1 MILALAGGVGGAR
14 LAHGL
19 AQTLN
24 PGELTVAV
32 NTGDDFVHLGLY
44 VAPDIDTVMYTLAG
58 INDPQRGWGIADET
72 WHFME
77 QLEKLGGETW
87 FQLGDRDLATNVERT
102 RRLAQGQ
109 NLSQVTLQ
117 LCHSLGIRH
126 RVVPMSDDRV
136 RTRVDTDQGQ
146 LDFQD
151 YFVRRRAEPKVR
163 GFEYADADMAQMTA
177 ALRNCLGDPELR
189 AIIICPSNP
198 YLSVAPILSIPGVR
212 NAIANARVPRLAVS
226 PIVGGQA
233 LKGPAAKIMR
243 ELGKQSSVVEVAR
256 FYQGL
261 IDVLVIDHADASLSD
276 EIALTGIAP
285 LVTATVMRNAND
297 RRQLAEQVVGFCE
310 QWRLQ
315 DVRSAEA

>member
-19 AQTLN
+19 AQVLD
-24 PGELTVAV
+24 PGELTIVV

-58 INDPQRGWGIADET
+58 INDPQRGWGVADDT

-87 FQLGDRDLATNVERT
+87 FRLGDRDLATNVERT

-109 NLSQVTLQ
+109 SLSQVTLQ
-117 LCHSLGIRH
+117 LCRSLGIRQ
-126 RVVPMSDDRV
+126 RVAPMSDDRV

-151 YFVRRRAEPKVR
+151 YFVRRRAEPEVS
-163 GFEYADADMAQMTA
+163 GFEYAGANEARMSA
-177 ALRNCLGDPELR
+177 ALRNFLSDPALR

-198 YLSVAPILSIPGVR
+198 YLSVAPILSVAGVHD
-212 NAIANARVPRLAVS
+212 AIANASVPRLAIS

-261 IDVLVIDHADASLSD
+261 IDALVIDHADASLSN
-276 EIALTGIAP
+276 EIALTGITP
-285 LVTATVMRNAND
+285 LVTATVMRDANG
-297 RRQLAEQVVGFCE
+297 RRRLAEEVVGFCE

-315 DVRSAEA
+315 NVRSVEA

>member
-14 LAHGL
+14 MAHGL
-19 AQTLN
+19 AQVLE
-24 PGELTVAV
+24 PSELTVAV

-44 VAPDIDTVMYTLAG
+44 IAPDLDTVMYTLAG
-58 INDPQRGWGIADET
+58 INDPQRGWGIAEET

-77 QLEKLGGETW
+77 QLAKLGGETW

-102 RRLAQGQ
+102 HRLAKGK
-109 NLSQVTLQ
+109 NLSEVTRQ
-117 LCHSLGIRH
+117 LCHRLGVKH
-126 RVVPMSDDRV
+126 CVAPMTDERV
-136 RTRVDTDQGQ
+136 RTRVDTDEGQ

-151 YFVRRRAEPKVR
+151 YFVRRRAEPKVH
-163 GFEYADADMAQMTA
+163 GFNYAGANQAQMSA
-177 ALRNCLGDPELR
+177 ALRTCLSSTALR

-198 YLSVAPILSIPGVR
+198 YLSIAPILAIPAVR
-212 NAIANARVPRLAVS
+212 DAIANAPVPRLAVS

-261 IDVLVIDHADASLSD
+261 IDALVIDHADASLSD
-276 EIALTGIAP
+276 GIALTGITP
-285 LVTATVMRNAND
+285 LVTDTVMRDVND
-297 RRQLAEQVVGFCE
+297 RRQLAENVVGFCK
-310 QWRLQ
+310 QWRVQ
-315 DVRSAEA
+315 DLRRAEA

>member
-19 AQTLN
+19 AQVLD
-24 PGELTVAV
+24 PGELTIAV

-58 INDPQRGWGIADET
+58 INDPQRGWGVADET

-77 QLEKLGGETW
+77 QLAKLGGETW

-109 NLSQVTLQ
+109 NLSEVTLQ
-117 LCHSLGIRH
+117 LCHSLGVGH

-151 YFVRRRAEPKVR
+151 YFVRRRAEPEVR
-163 GFEYADADMAQMTA
+163 GFEYVGANEAQMST
-177 ALRNCLGDPELR
+177 ALRDCLSDPALR
-189 AIIICPSNP
+189 AVVICPSNP

-212 NAIANARVPRLAVS
+212 NAIANAQVPRLAIS

-256 FYQGL
+256 FYHDL
-261 IDVLVIDHADASLSD
+261 IDALVIDHADASLSD

-285 LVTATVMRNAND
+285 LVTATVMRDADD
-297 RRQLAEQVVGFCE
+297 RRQLAEHVVGFCE
-310 QWRLQ
+310 QWQLQ
-315 DVRSAEA
+315 DARSAEA

>member
-1 MILALAGGVGGAR
+1 MMLALAGGVGGAR

-19 AQTLN
+19 AQVLD
-24 PGELTVAV
+24 PRELTIAV

-58 INDPQRGWGIADET
+58 INDTQRGWGVADET

-109 NLSQVTLQ
+109 DLSQITLQ
-117 LCHSLGIRH
+117 LCRSLGIRH
-126 RVVPMSDDRV
+126 RVVPMTDDRV

-151 YFVRRRAEPKVR
+151 YFVRLRAEPEVR
-163 GFEYADADMAQMTA
+163 GFEYVGSDMAQMSA
-177 ALRNCLGDPELR
+177 ALRDCLGDPALR

-212 NAIANARVPRLAVS
+212 NAIANATVPRLAVS
-226 PIVGGQA
+226 PIVGGKA

-256 FYQGL
+256 FYRGL
-261 IDVLVIDHADASLSD
+261 IDALVIDHADASLSD
-276 EIALTGIAP
+276 EIAVTGITP
-285 LVTATVMRNAND
+285 LVTATIMRDAND
-297 RRQLAEQVVGFCE
+297 RRQLAEHVIGFCE

-315 DVRSAEA
+315 GVRSVEA